1 MMSRLIKQIVYTCL
15 MFLCLP
21 AAADTLT
28 LSNGDKISGKIK
40 YLDQEVLVIKTPYAS
55 IQLDW
60 TKVKAIKTKKPMT
73 IVTRS
78 GDVVHGKLASEGAL
92 YHVKQ
97 DDGEVIE
104 FAALNGISQFYPKED
119 KEKPWRFSG
128 KTYAFLE
135 LKDGNTES
143 EELNFDADLSFVHG
157 VHRHNVGLE
166 TDRTTKKEHVVE
178 DKLQADYSYDYFY
191 NQHWYFTTNLGYEED
206 GIKELNERLSA
217 GIGLGYEFFNTPLH
231 HLSVEGGINH
241 IREKYRDEGVKEFEV
256 FRWALDYSKE
266 MVFFDKLSFFHNHEM
281 FIPKESSKNFRFESE
296 TGFEYSLPYNISTVL
311 QYEYDYDNYPAEGK
325 HKKDSTFS
333 FGVGY
338 KW

>member
-1 MMSRLIKQIVYTCL
+1 MLVCL
-15 MFLCLP
+15 LF
-21 AAADTLT
+21 ASGAIAADTLS

-40 YLDQEVLVIKTPYAS
+40 YLDQDILVIKTPYAN

-60 TKVKAIKTKKPMT
+60 SKVKSIKTKKPMT

-78 GDVVHGKLASEGAL
+78 GDVVHGKLSSDGAL

-97 DDGEVIE
+97 AGGEVVE
-104 FAALNGISQFYPKED
+104 FAALNGISQLYPQEQKD
-119 KEKPWRFSG
+119 KPWRFSG
-128 KTYAFLE
+128 KAYAFLE

-143 EELNFDADLSFVHG
+143 EEVNLDADMTFVHG
-157 VHRHNVGLE
+157 VNRHTLSLE
-166 TDRTTKKEHVVE
+166 SDRTTKREHVVE
-178 DKLQADYSYDYFY
+178 DNMKADYGYDYFY
-191 NQHWYFTTNLGYEED
+191 DQHWFLNTNLGYEED
-206 GIKELNERLSA
+206 GIKDLNERLSA

-231 HLSVEGGINH
+231 RFSVEGGFNH

-256 FRWALDYSKE
+256 FRWALDYNKE

-281 FIPKESSKNFRFESE
+281 FIPKESSKNFRFDSE
-296 TGFEYSLPYNISTVL
+296 TGFEYRLPYNISTVL
-311 QYEYDYDNYPAEGK
+311 QYEYDYDNNPGDSK

-333 FGVGY
+333 LGVGY